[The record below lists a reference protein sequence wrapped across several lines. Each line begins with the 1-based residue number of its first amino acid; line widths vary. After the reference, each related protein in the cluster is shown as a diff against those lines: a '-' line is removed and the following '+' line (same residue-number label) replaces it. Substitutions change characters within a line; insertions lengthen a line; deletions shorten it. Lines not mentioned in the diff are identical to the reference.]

1 MSSRAIRAS
10 YRLTCLGVWL
20 AGSLGLAR
28 AANPVRIVR
37 VYVGIVPPAQGSAFV
52 AGLKAWEKCL
62 SNRGSRQRLLTYAA
76 QSGDLDRYMF
86 LEDHEGWAAMDKDDP
101 AATAC
106 APEFRTEVAPH
117 LSQGFSE
124 IAVLNA
130 KESYLP
136 GDGPDPAAMLWVEAY
151 RLKPGYGEAF
161 SEAFARYAT
170 AAAKVH
176 WQAHFGGYD
185 IQGSGKGGEDFVL
198 VSPNRSWADLGAD
211 PEPSTRQMM
220 ESVYGKAA
228 ARAIRG
234 KFEGA
239 IAEEWS
245 EIWSYD
251 KDLSYMPAR

>member
-1 MSSRAIRAS
+1 MNPRAIRAW

-20 AGSLGLAR
+20 AGSLGLAQ
-28 AANPVRIVR
+28 AASPAAVVR
-37 VYVGIVPPAQGSAFV
+37 VYVGIVPPAQGSAFA

-62 SNRGSRQRLLTYAA
+62 SDHGSRQRLVTYAA
-76 QSGDLDRYMF
+76 QSGDLGRYMF
-86 LEDHEGWAAMDKDDP
+86 LEDHEAWAGMDKDD
-101 AATAC
+101 AANTAC
-106 APEFRTEVAPH
+106 APEFRTEVASY
-117 LSQGFSE
+117 LSQGRSE

-136 GDGPDPAAMLWVEAY
+136 EGDPDPAAMLWVEAY

-161 SEAFARYAT
+161 SEAFAKYAA
-170 AAAKVH
+170 AAAKIH

-198 VSPNRSWADLGAD
+198 VSPNKSWADLGAD
-211 PEPSTRQMM
+211 PMPSPKQMM

-228 ARAIRG
+228 ARAVRG

-245 EIWSYD
+245 DIWSYD
-251 KDLSYMPAR
+251 KDLSYLPAK